1 MGKFP
6 DWTGNVPRFD
16 IAAMFN
22 AMEQFEV
29 QANTLPAGL
38 VPLDREPRTNLP
50 TSEAAQHLNRRPQT
64 LRIWACMECGPL
76 RPTRIHGRLAWPVAA
91 IRALLQVPSSAGNQ
105 PTGAA

>member
-1 MGKFP
+1 
-6 DWTGNVPRFD
+6 
-16 IAAMFN
+16 MFN

-76 RPTRIHGRLAWPVAA
+76 RPTRIHGRLAWPVSA
-91 IRALLQVPSSAGNQ
+91 IRALLQVPPGA
-105 PTGAA
+105 GAA